1 MSGLAGVL
9 STKGK
14 CINDLYNL
22 LGDHEHLGQA
32 IGGIFTRQDKGL
44 YKEIHHIHDVPFLPR
59 FGDLLD
65 NLPGNMG
72 IGITSSADV
81 QPLKF
86 DTCIGNFSIVVQ
98 GNFTNLQ
105 QIGDDLKKQGSNF
118 REKTWDGKRESWH
131 YNKAEVAG
139 EIISK
144 GSDLVDGIKNFWD
157 MISGSGSINLL
168 LMNSEGIYAA
178 RDPRG
183 TFSLSLGVKDNAF
196 AMVTETTGLDN
207 LDYEILRELKAGEIV
222 FVGANGPKTLV
233 PGADSGKICGFL
245 YVYTAYPEAIIQG
258 ICVEDTRDRT
268 GAALWGNFKQLD
280 LFGEIDFVAGIP
292 DSGLGHAHGA
302 SHASGVPLL
311 RPLRKK
317 RGIRSYMYGD
327 QTMRDYAAF
336 HKINTI
342 RSVIEGKR
350 FLLVDDSLVRNTQL
364 RWLIKKIGRCRPEEV
379 TLGLAC
385 APLIEICA
393 FEESTRKREE
403 LAARRAMAAI
413 EGKNIDDIDITPYL
427 YPSTNKYQEMVEWIR
442 RDVNKETEF
451 EVVKRIIYL
460 TTKQTVATIG
470 LPEERIC
477 TYCWTGRM

>member
-9 STKGK
+9 STQGK

-32 IGGIFTRQDKGL
+32 IGGVFTRHGNGL

-59 FGDLLD
+59 FGGLLD
-65 NLPGNMG
+65 KLPGAMG

-98 GNFTNLQ
+98 GNFTNLRE
-105 QIGDDLKKQGSNF
+105 IGDDLKKQGGNF
-118 REKTWDGKRESWH
+118 REKTWDGKKESWH

-144 GSDLVDGIKNFWD
+144 GKDLVDGIKNFWD
-157 MISGSGSINLL
+157 MIAGSGSINLL
-168 LMNSEGIYAA
+168 IMNSDGIYAA

-183 TFSLSLGVKDNAF
+183 TFSLSLGVKDSAF
-196 AMVTETTGLDN
+196 AIVTETTGLDN
-207 LDYEILRELKAGEIV
+207 LDYKILRELKAGEIV
-222 FVGANGPKTLV
+222 YIESSGPKTLA
-233 PGADSGKICGFL
+233 PGDDSGKICGFL
-245 YVYTAYPEAIIQG
+245 YVYTAYPEAIIQD

-268 GAALWGNFKQLD
+268 GAALWQNFKQLD

-302 SHASGVPLL
+302 SNASGAPLR

-385 APLIEICA
+385 APLIEICP
-393 FEESTRKREE
+393 FEESTRKRGE

-413 EGKNIDDIDITPYL
+413 EGNNIDDIDITPYL
-427 YPSTNKYQEMVEWIR
+427 DPSTNQYQEMVEWIR

-460 TTKQTVATIG
+460 TTRQTVATIG

-477 TYCWTGRM
+477 TFCWTGRM

>member
-1 MSGLAGVL
+1 MSGLAGVML
-9 STKGK
+9 NKGQ

-32 IGGIFTRQDKGL
+32 IGGIFTRKGNGL
-44 YKEIHHIHDVPFLPR
+44 YKEIHRIHDVPFLPR

-65 NLPGNMG
+65 KLPGAMG

-86 DTCIGNFSIVVQ
+86 DTCLGSFSIVVQ
-98 GNFTNLQ
+98 GNFSNLQ

-118 REKTWDGKRESWH
+118 REKTWDGKKETWH

-144 GSDLVDGIKNFWD
+144 GKDLVDGIKNFWEV
-157 MISGSGSINLL
+157 IAGHGSINLL
-168 LMNSEGIYAA
+168 LMNSDGIYAA

-183 TFSLSLGVKDNAF
+183 TFSLSLGVKDHAV
-196 AMVTETTGLDN
+196 AIVTETTGLDN
-207 LDYEILRELKAGEIV
+207 LDYQISKELKAGEIV
-222 FVGANGPKTLV
+222 YVDDSGSKTLV
-233 PGADSGKICGFL
+233 PGTDDSKICGFL
-245 YVYTAYPEAIIQG
+245 YVYTSYPEAVIENIG
-258 ICVEDTRDRT
+258 VEDTRDRT
-268 GAALWGNFKQLD
+268 GAALWNNFKQLD
-280 LFGEIDFVAGIP
+280 LFGDIDFVAGIP

-302 SHASGVPLL
+302 ANASGVPLR

-327 QTMRDYAAF
+327 QSMRDYAAF

-342 RSVIEGKR
+342 HSVIEGKR

-385 APLIEICA
+385 APLIEICP
-393 FEESTRKREE
+393 FEESTKKREE

-413 EGKNIDDIDITPYL
+413 EGKRIDDVDVAPYL
-427 YPSTNKYQEMVEWIR
+427 DLNTNQYQDMVEWIR
-442 RDVNKETEF
+442 RDVNKETEI
-451 EVVKRIIYL
+451 EVVKRLIYL
-460 TTKQTVATIG
+460 TTKQTIATIG

-477 TYCWTGRM
+477 TYCWTARM

>member
-1 MSGLAGVL
+1 MSGLAGVF
-9 STKGK
+9 SKTGE
-14 CINDLYNL
+14 CVNDLYHL

-32 IGGIFTRQDKGL
+32 IGGIFTRHGKGL
-44 YKEIHHIHDVPFLPR
+44 YKEIHRIHDVPFLPR
-59 FGDLLD
+59 FGNLLD

-86 DTCIGNFSIVVQ
+86 DTCIGSYAIVVQ
-98 GNFTNLQ
+98 GNFLNLQ
-105 QIGDDLKKQGSNF
+105 EIGDQLKKEGSNF
-118 REKTWDGKRESWH
+118 REKTWDRNKESWH

-139 EIISK
+139 EIISRGK
-144 GSDLVDGIKNFWD
+144 DLVSGIRNFWE
-157 MISGSGSINLL
+157 MISGHGSINLL
-168 LMNSEGIYAA
+168 IMNSDGIYAA

-183 TFSLSLGVKDNAF
+183 TFSLSIGGRDNSYAI
-196 AMVTETTGLDN
+196 VSETTGLDN
-207 LDYEILRELKAGEIV
+207 LDYKITKELQAGEIV
-222 FVGANGPKTLV
+222 YIDAHGPITV
-233 PGADSGKICGFL
+233 SPGDDTSKICGFL
-245 YVYTAYPEAIIQG
+245 YVYTAYPEAVIQD

-268 GAALWGNFKQLD
+268 GSFLWDNFKQLD
-280 LFGEIDFVAGIP
+280 LFGELDFIAGIP

-317 RGIRSYMYGD
+317 RGIRSYMYSE
-327 QTMRDYAAF
+327 QQMRDYAAF

-342 RSVIEGKR
+342 HSVIRNKR
-350 FLLVDDSLVRNTQL
+350 FFLIDDSLVRNTQL

-385 APLIEICA
+385 APLIEICP

-413 EGKNIDDIDITPYL
+413 EGKDMDDIDITPYL
-427 YPSTNKYQEMVEWIR
+427 DVTTYKYREMVDWIR

-460 TTKQTVATIG
+460 TTGQTVAAIG
-470 LPEERIC
+470 LPEDRIC

>member
-1 MSGLAGVL
+1 MSGLAGVF
-9 STKGK
+9 SKRGE
-14 CINDLYNL
+14 CANDLYHL
-22 LGDHEHLGQA
+22 LADHEHLGQA
-32 IGGIFTRQDKGL
+32 IGGIFTRHGRGL
-44 YKEIHHIHDVPFLPR
+44 YKEIHRIQDVPFLPR
-59 FGDLLD
+59 FGNLLD

-86 DTCIGNFSIVVQ
+86 DTCIGSYAIVAQ
-98 GNFTNLQ
+98 GNFMNLQ
-105 QIGDDLKKQGSNF
+105 EIGDELKREGSNF
-118 REKTWDGKRESWH
+118 REKTWDRNKESWH

-144 GSDLVDGIKNFWD
+144 GEDLVSGIRNFWEK
-157 MISGSGSINLL
+157 ISGQGSINLL
-168 LMNSEGIYAA
+168 IMNSDGIYAA

-183 TFSLSLGVKDNAF
+183 TFSLSIGERDNSYAI
-196 AMVTETTGLDN
+196 VSETTGLDN
-207 LDYEILRELKAGEIV
+207 LDYQILRELKAGEIV
-222 FVGANGPKTLV
+222 YIDAQGPATIS
-233 PGADSGKICGFL
+233 PGSDSSKICGFL
-245 YVYTAYPEAIIQG
+245 YVYTAYPEAVIQN

-268 GAALWGNFKQLD
+268 GSFLWDNFKQLD
-280 LFGEIDFVAGIP
+280 LFGEIDFIAGIP

-317 RGIRSYMYGD
+317 RGIRSYMYSD
-327 QTMRDYAAF
+327 QHMRDYAAF

-342 RSVIEGKR
+342 HSVIRNKR
-350 FLLVDDSLVRNTQL
+350 FFLIDDSLVRNTQL

-385 APLIEICA
+385 APLIEICP

-413 EGKNIDDIDITPYL
+413 EGNNMDDIDITPYL
-427 YPSTNKYQEMVEWIR
+427 DVTTNKYREMVDWIR
-442 RDVNKETEF
+442 RDVNKETEI
-451 EVVKRIIYL
+451 EVVKRIVYL
-460 TTKQTVATIG
+460 TTRQTVAAIG
-470 LPEERIC
+470 LPEDRIC

>member
-1 MSGLAGVL
+1 MSGLAGVF
-9 STKGK
+9 STKNK
-14 CINDLYNL
+14 CVNDLYNL

-32 IGGIFTRQDKGL
+32 IGGVFTRHGKGL
-44 YKEIHHIHDVPFLPR
+44 YKEIHRIDDVPFLPR
-59 FGDLLD
+59 FGGLLE
-65 NLPGNMG
+65 NLPGQMG
-72 IGITSSADV
+72 IGLTSSADV

-86 DTCIGNFSIVVQ
+86 DTSIGSFAIVVQ
-98 GNFTNLQ
+98 GNFSNLQ
-105 QIGDDLKKQGSNF
+105 EIGEDLKQHGSNF
-118 REKTWDGKRESWH
+118 REKTWDRNKETWH

-144 GSDLVDGIKNFWD
+144 GADIVDGIKKFWER
-157 MISGSGSINLL
+157 ISGQGSINMLI
-168 LMNSEGIYAA
+168 MNSDGIYAA

-183 TFSLSLGVKDNAF
+183 TFSLIVGKKDNAW
-196 AMVTETTGLDN
+196 AVVTETTGLDN
-207 LDYEILRELKAGEIV
+207 LDYKIYRELKAGEIV
-222 FVGANGPKTLV
+222 FIDDSGPKTLV
-233 PGADSGKICGFL
+233 PGNDTSKICGFL
-245 YVYTAYPEAIIQG
+245 YVYTAYPEAVIENV
-258 ICVEDTRDRT
+258 CVEDTRDRT
-268 GAALWGNFKQLD
+268 GKYLWENFKQLD
-280 LFGEIDFVAGIP
+280 LFGQIDFVAGIP

-302 SHASGVPLL
+302 AHASGVPLL

-327 QTMRDYAAF
+327 QQTRDYAAF

-350 FLLVDDSLVRNTQL
+350 FFLIDDSLVRNTQL

-385 APLIEICA
+385 APLIEICP

-413 EGKNIDDIDITPYL
+413 EGKGINDIDITPYL
-427 YPSTNKYQEMVEWIR
+427 DITSDKYHDMIDWIR
-442 RDVNKETEF
+442 RDVNKETDV

-460 TTKQTVATIG
+460 TTRQTMAAIG

-477 TYCWTGRM
+477 TYCWTGEM